1 MASKTPTY
9 GKDLPGNLGNTDILR
24 AIYDKVDRIHP
35 TPAPTDKIE
44 QKLDTLII
52 QTDEVNNNIIQ
63 NTQAIKDVSVNVI
76 VNNIIDI
83 DTSKITKS
91 IDDLKETNN
100 KGFTNINNKIANIN
114 NKIGNLTQ
122 TYKKQLNTLNETINA
137 GFNKTE
143 KAIESLKSSQ
153 SSSNT
158 KTIENSQEQKSQT
171 KKNRKECK
179 LYGHW
184 MFLPYPNYYNLHFET
199 PESKLDRE
207 RKSMKVL
214 ESPSKCN
221 TNKVNNK
228 VDWSKL
234 YEDYIK

>member
-1 MASKTPTY
+1 MAY
-9 GKDLPGNLGNTDILR
+9 AKDLPGNLGNTDILR
-24 AIYDKVDRIHP
+24 AIYDKVDGIHP
-35 TPAPTDKIE
+35 TPTPTDKIE
-44 QKLDTLII
+44 QKLDTLIV

-100 KGFTNINNKIANIN
+100 RGFTNINNKIS
-114 NKIGNLTQ
+114 NLTE
-122 TYKKQLNTLNETINA
+122 TYKKQLSTLNETINA

-143 KAIESLKSSQ
+143 KAIESLKNSQ

-158 KTIENSQEQKSQT
+158 KTIKNSQEQKSQT
-171 KKNRKECK
+171 KKTWYKKNYNT
-179 LYGHW
+179 YGHL
-184 MFLPYPNYYNLHFET
+184 MILSYPNYYNVHFET
-199 PESKLDRE
+199 PEDKLDRE
-207 RKSMKVL
+207 RKSMKVI

-221 TNKVNNK
+221 TNTKRVNDN
-228 VDWSKL
+228 VDWNKI
-234 YEDYIK
+234 YEDYMK